1 MNDYSQIPPSDLD
14 ELKLVLQRSP
24 VLRAL
29 MEVAPDV
36 MQAALRQET
45 FPADTVLFREGDA
58 GDRAYAIWSGRL
70 RVQHEMGGDAPLI
83 LRELLPG
90 DVVGEVSLL
99 DNQPRSASV
108 IVLEDSRLVSLSRED
123 LQGLLMQKPE
133 VSLALLAV
141 LSYRLRSSDEYL
153 VSASRSVDYL
163 ARRMG
168 DMASGKPEASG
179 VPVSSDQRTGLHA
192 LVQDLT
198 EAADAVAG
206 GLTMLKRVIPPGSGE
221 EFMDLLDLVDSHARR
236 MTLNLDRLKD
246 WQRLETGEAALDLQP
261 TMAAALAEEVAA
273 RLGPSA
279 RALEVLIDVRVQPDL
294 PTAMAD
300 EELLRRLFSH
310 LFVYALR
317 YAPPESVVKVEFTHL
332 FRREL
337 QISITSEGF
346 AVPPEY
352 REALFEP
359 FVRGPGDEE
368 TGLGIELAVC
378 RAIVQ
383 AHAGRI
389 WIEDA
394 PDGQSSAFMITL
406 PTGFPS

>member
-1 MNDYSQIPPSDLD
+1 MNDYSQMSSSDLD

-45 FPADTVLFREGDA
+45 FPADTVLFREGDV

-70 RVQHEMGGDAPLI
+70 RVQHEIGGDAPLI

-153 VSASRSVDYL
+153 VSASRSADYL
-163 ARRMG
+163 ARRMS

-179 VPVSSDQRTGLHA
+179 APVASDQRTGLHT

-198 EAADAVAG
+198 DAADAVTG
-206 GLTMLKRVIPPGSGE
+206 GLTMLKRGMPPDSGE
-221 EFMDLLDLVDSHARR
+221 EFLDLLDLVDSHARR

-246 WQRLETGEAALDLQP
+246 WQRLEAGEAALDLKP

-279 RALEVLIDVRVQPDL
+279 RALEVMIDVRVQPDL

-300 EELLRRLFSH
+300 EELLKRLFSH
-310 LFVYALR
+310 LFVYVLR

-337 QISITSEGF
+337 QISVVSEGLV
-346 AVPPEY
+346 VPPEY
-352 REALFEP
+352 WEAVFEP

-394 PDGQSSAFMITL
+394 PDGQSSVFMITL
-406 PTGFPS
+406 PTGFPT